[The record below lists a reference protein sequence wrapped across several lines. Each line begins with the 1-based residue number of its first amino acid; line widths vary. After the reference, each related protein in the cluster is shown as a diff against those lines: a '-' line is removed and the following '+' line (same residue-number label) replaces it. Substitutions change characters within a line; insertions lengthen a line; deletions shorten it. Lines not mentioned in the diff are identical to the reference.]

1 MREITLRRT
10 ADRVNHIAEEERY
23 AMGEMDYH
31 TGEHVL
37 VCISP
42 SPSNTK
48 VIRTAARLAYA
59 FHAQFTG
66 IYVETSQMQEADEK
80 QKLL

>member
-1 MREITLRRT
+1 MLWRIFFRREKLVALREITLRRT

-48 VIRTAARLAYA
+48 VIRTAKHVLPMH
-59 FHAQFTG
+59 FMPNLPVFT
-66 IYVETSQMQEADEK
+66 
-80 QKLL
+80 